1 MRRTIHVI
9 LGVTA
14 FGVAAFS
21 VARPSSAQRKDSP
34 CALLTAQ
41 EIESAFGEKPE
52 PPLSHE
58 EVSEKAPWKG
68 ETLRRCNWPLG
79 KGGSAG
85 NVYLSVGV
93 TKTEEQRKASLAK
106 LDELVAQ
113 FRAHGWPIEKTALG
127 KVTCVVGNPPPA
139 QKLASVVHCFTED
152 KGRGIAVS
160 PTLTRIKAS
169 AATVKGLVDKALARL
184 P

>member
-9 LGVTA
+9 LGVIA
-14 FGVAAFS
+14 FVGAAFS
-21 VARPSSAQRKDSP
+21 VERPSSAQRKDSA

-41 EIESAFGEKPE
+41 ELESAFGVKPE
-52 PPLSHE
+52 PPLDHQ

-85 NVYLSVGV
+85 NVYLSLGV

-113 FRAHGWPIEKTALG
+113 FRAQGWPIEKTAVG
-127 KVTCVVGNPPPA
+127 KVSCVVGSPPPA
-139 QKLASVVHCFTED
+139 QKLASVVHCFAED

-160 PTLTRIKAS
+160 STLTSIKAGAS
-169 AATVKGLVDKALARL
+169 TVKGLVDKAVGRL